1 MRHSDRSSHQ
11 ALEMTAPKRRRGKIS
26 GAFAI
31 GALLAAGLSGCGSMK
46 PVKYYQLTHP
56 PMSTLGKS
64 PSTADVSL
72 LVRPF
77 QTSHLYREDRIVYG
91 GEGEELGL
99 YEYQRWVEPPL
110 ELLQDA
116 LARGLRS
123 SGNFRSVTKLRSD
136 SNVDFSLIGH
146 LYAFREVST
155 GGVVARLN
163 FDVELID
170 VKIGKA
176 IWRHTYNHDEPS
188 SGKSVADVAAAMDKN
203 VHLSVQEIHD
213 GVLQALA
220 EYSRK

>member
-1 MRHSDRSSHQ
+1 MRISDRSTQKTPAMPAVS
-11 ALEMTAPKRRRGKIS
+11 RRLGKIS

-31 GALLAAGLSGCGSMK
+31 GALFAIGLPGCGSMK

-56 PMSTLGKS
+56 PTSTLGNS
-64 PSTADVSL
+64 PSPVDVSL

-91 GEGEELGL
+91 GEGEQVGV
-99 YEYQRWVEPPL
+99 YEYERWVEPPV

-123 SGNFRSVTKLRSD
+123 SGHFKNVTTLRSD
-136 SNVDFSLIGH
+136 TSVDFSLVGH

-155 GGVVARLN
+155 GGVVARLY
-163 FDVELID
+163 FDVELMD
-170 VKIGKA
+170 LKLGKA

-188 SGKSVADVAAAMDKN
+188 PGKSVGDVAAALNKN
-203 VHLSVQEIHD
+203 VQLSVQEIQD
-213 GVLQALA
+213 GVVQALA
-220 EYSRK
+220 NYSRK